1 MTRKKINEINDWIS
15 NASDN
20 DVANLLEFIQ
30 NENRGSKYGL
40 NAFEFEYFNKITKI
54 FNRFRDKIPDINK
67 AEKIIHLI
75 EIELQN
81 KELNKK
87 IKNRKYAMNCALY
100 NLYPS
105 SEKIN
110 IKEINNNFKIMCKFL
125 ELFYYECGSYLRPI
139 MLEFF
144 PQEYEAAAFDVL
156 GDKDEAVNMYH
167 TDVFPFYFKTN
178 KIKVKYL
185 QKLWLASY
193 LHLSVLGD
201 KSIVK
206 IIKSIDS
213 AAPQLL
219 ISQ

>member
-1 MTRKKINEINDWIS
+1 MTQKKINEINDWIS
-15 NASDN
+15 KASDN
-20 DVANLLEFIQ
+20 DVANLLGFLEK
-30 NENRGSKYGL
+30 ENRGSRYGL
-40 NAFEFEYFNKITKI
+40 NAKI
-54 FNRFRDKIPDINK
+54 FNRFRLKIPNINK

-81 KELNKK
+81 EEFNKT
-87 IKNRKYAMNCALY
+87 IKNRKYAMNFALY
-100 NLYPS
+100 NLYPL

-110 IKEINNNFKIMCKFL
+110 IKEISNNFQIMCKFL
-125 ELFYYECGSYLRPI
+125 ELFYYEGGSYLRPI

-144 PQEYEAAAFDVL
+144 PQEYETAAFDIS
-156 GDKDEAVNMYH
+156 GDKDEAINMYH
-167 TDVFPFYFKTN
+167 TDVFPFYFKSN

-201 KSIVK
+201 ESIVN

-213 AAPQLL
+213 APQLL
-219 ISQ
+219 ISHSN